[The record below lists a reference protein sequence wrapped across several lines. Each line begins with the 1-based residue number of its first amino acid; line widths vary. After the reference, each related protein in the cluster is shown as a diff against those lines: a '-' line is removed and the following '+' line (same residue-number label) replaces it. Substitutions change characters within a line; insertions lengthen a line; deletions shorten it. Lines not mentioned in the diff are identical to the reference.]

1 MPPKMASKRDYYEV
15 LGVAKD
21 ANSEDI
27 KKAYRKQ
34 ALANHPD
41 RNPGDQEAETRFK
54 ECAEAFEVL
63 SDDNKRTVY
72 DRHGHA
78 GLNGRGGVHEFNDI
92 GDIFEQF
99 GEMFGFGDIFGG
111 GGRGRGGQRA
121 RKGESL
127 RTQLTLT
134 LLDAAKG
141 CTREIEIER
150 EETCQTCH
158 GSGAK
163 AGSTPETCS
172 YCGGRGQVV
181 QSQGF
186 FRIQTACPG
195 CRGSGKVIRD
205 KCAKCRGTG
214 REGKPVKLSVNIP
227 AGVDTGMQLCLRG
240 EGEAGGNGGP
250 NGDLYVEIQVKTH
263 PLFHRDGLHLTCHVP
278 ITYSQ
283 AALGA
288 EIEIPNLDGK
298 QMLTIP
304 AGTQPGEIIRLK
316 KQGMPDPQN
325 QGRARGD
332 LLVQVVVDVP
342 RKLTPKQE
350 SLLRELAETEHGN
363 VTPQRKSFFDKLKTF
378 FAGEDEGKS

>member
-1 MPPKMASKRDYYEV
+1 MSKMASKRDYYEV
-15 LGVAKD
+15 LGVARD
-21 ANSEDI
+21 AAPEDI

-34 ALANHPD
+34 AMANHPD
-41 RNPGDQEAETRFK
+41 RNPGDQEAEQRFR

-63 SDDNKRTVY
+63 SDQNKRTIY

-78 GLNGRGGVHEFNDI
+78 GLNGRGGVHEYQDI

-111 GGRGRGGQRA
+111 GGGRGRGARGA
-121 RKGESL
+121 RKGNSL
-127 RTQLTLT
+127 KTQITLS
-134 LLDAAKG
+134 LLEAAKG
-141 CTREIEIER
+141 CTREIEIDR
-150 EETCQTCH
+150 EEPCTTCQ

-163 AGSTPETCS
+163 PGSTPETCS

-186 FRIQTACPG
+186 FRVQTTCPG
-195 CRGSGKVIRD
+195 CRGSGKIVRD
-205 KCAKCRGTG
+205 KCTKCSGSG
-214 REGKPVKLSVNIP
+214 RESKPVTLSVNIP

-240 EGEAGGNGGP
+240 EGEVGSGGGP
-250 NGDLYVEIQVKTH
+250 NGDLYCEIQVKPH
-263 PLFHRDGLHLTCHVP
+263 PLFQREGLHLTCHVP

-304 AGTQPGEIIRLK
+304 PGTQPGEVIRLK
-316 KQGMPDPQN
+316 RQGMPDM
-325 QGRARGD
+325 QGRGRGD
-332 LLVQVVVDVP
+332 LRVQIGIEVP
-342 RKLTPKQE
+342 RKMTPKHE
-350 SLLRELAETEHGN
+350 ALLRELAEIEHGN
-363 VTPQRKSFFDKLKTF
+363 VTPQRMTFFDKLKTF
-378 FAGEDEGKS
+378 FAGNSEDE